1 MVNPPITAEAGKRCS
16 RPYHLPTI
24 PTMAAYR
31 HHPINAPA
39 LLRALA
45 DVMEQHP
52 HAYQQLTWSY
62 PTEINDPWPPSR
74 RAIRPP
80 VVDASFSTRITIG
93 QPELSLAMGT
103 AYKRHGGDPS
113 AFLTAPELEMLEA
126 AS

>member
-1 MVNPPITAEAGKRCS
+1 
-16 RPYHLPTI
+16 
-24 PTMAAYR
+24 MAAYR

-45 DVMEQHP
+45 DVLEQHP
-52 HAYQQLTWSY
+52 HAYPQLTYSY
-62 PTEINDPWPPSR
+62 PTEITDGWPPTR
-74 RAIRPP
+74 MALHPP

-93 QPELSLAMGT
+93 QLALSLAMGA

-113 AFLTAPELEMLEA
+113 AFLTAPELEMMEV